1 MVNSLVSGMMSKM
14 TNHRASLF
22 LTKTFDM
29 MTLSVHAEDARKQAI
44 EQLEAEL
51 KRLKEG

>member
-1 MVNSLVSGMMSKM
+1 MMSKM
-14 TNHRASLF
+14 THHRASLF

-29 MTLSVHAEDARKQAI
+29 NTLSVHEEDAKQKAI

-51 KRLKEG
+51 KRLKET